1 MAYNFRPYA
10 QAQSFLLPVD
20 IREWVDEGSLA
31 AFINDTVDLLETSGR
46 LQSFFAP
53 YRDDGWGNKAFYPT
67 MMLKVLLYAYCKGV
81 TSSRKI
87 AELLECDIHFRFLA
101 ANQTP
106 DFRTINLFR
115 LRHIESFSTLF
126 VEVLM
131 LCREAGLTKAGT
143 VALDGHKV
151 AGNAALDQNRTLEQL
166 RAQVDALISQAH
178 QADLREDVL
187 FGDERG
193 DELPQELRN
202 PQERLDRIKAAQAR
216 LEELLTATRLRQ
228 EAKIAQRTEEEAS
241 TGKTK
246 RGRKPKTPDQA
257 QADLLDK
264 EPKANTTDPESRILK
279 GRHGYLQGYNG
290 QAMADCESQVIKAH
304 GLTQDENDQ
313 GQLEPM
319 LYASIDQSGS
329 VSGQVLVDAGYNS
342 ADNAALENRQEFS
355 QIELYICQQKEWKER
370 KAAAQLQ
377 EAVEATVEPQQEE
390 PVQTSAAQTVIV
402 QALPEQATSA
412 QTVAA
417 VQTSTTDSDSAEAVE
432 RVRQRMNTPEGKQI
446 YKKRAA
452 TIEPIFGQMI
462 NRGLTRFHLRGV
474 KKVSAEWS
482 LWCLTHNILKLWRAN
497 YAPKGTIPVIT

>member
-166 RAQVDALISQAH
+166 RAQVDALMSQAH

-241 TGKTK
+241 
-246 RGRKPKTPDQA
+246 
-257 QADLLDK
+257 
-264 EPKANTTDPESRILK
+264 
-279 GRHGYLQGYNG
+279 
-290 QAMADCESQVIKAH
+290 VI
-304 GLTQDENDQ
+304 Q
-313 GQLEPM
+313 GQ
-319 LYASIDQSGS
+319 
-329 VSGQVLVDAGYNS
+329 
-342 ADNAALENRQEFS
+342 
-355 QIELYICQQKEWKER
+355 
-370 KAAAQLQ
+370 
-377 EAVEATVEPQQEE
+377 
-390 PVQTSAAQTVIV
+390 
-402 QALPEQATSA
+402 
-412 QTVAA
+412 
-417 VQTSTTDSDSAEAVE
+417 TT
-432 RVRQRMNTPEGKQI
+432 K
-446 YKKRAA
+446 
-452 TIEPIFGQMI
+452 
-462 NRGLTRFHLRGV
+462 
-474 KKVSAEWS
+474 
-482 LWCLTHNILKLWRAN
+482 
-497 YAPKGTIPVIT
+497 